1 MAVKKVIEID
11 LQSNAGT
18 GLEAIN
24 TEINKVA
31 ESSKSLKTQL
41 REAQLE
47 VATLSDKFGAT
58 SKEAVNAAKK
68 AGELKDKIGDAKA
81 LTDAFN
87 PDAKFKALTSSLGGV
102 ASGFAAYQGA
112 LGLVGVESK
121 QLEEQLLKVQ
131 SAMAISQGLQ
141 GIGES
146 VDSFKQLGAVIKN
159 TSVAQK
165 VLTATTAAYTF
176 VTEASTT
183 GLKLFRLALVST
195 GIGAIVVGLGL
206 LVANF
211 DKVKKAVLNVVPGLA
226 NVGEVIGNIVN
237 AVTDFVGATSE
248 ADRALDKLK
257 DNADKTLSINK
268 KFMQEHGDQVDAYTK
283 KKIDAKN
290 AYAEA
295 VKEDGADQ
303 VALAKRLNRELAEIE
318 FSRGDE
324 KRKIQ
329 KDANEKASANKKA
342 DNEKLKKE
350 AEDEAKKLKDEKDKA
365 VISEAEAYRNQL
377 EAVQKVEADAK
388 KANEDALLTEQQL
401 AIKNENLAY
410 QTKKAN
416 AIKFGQDTEEI
427 ERQHWNTL
435 NDINLTAQQKQY
447 EDDKLSAEKRLAVE
461 QAYQDAKRNALDTG
475 LGILQQ
481 FAGKNKALALTILAI
496 QKGLAIADIV
506 VGASKAISA
515 ASSALASTPAVIG
528 VVPNPMYA
536 IQAAATVKGIATTKI
551 TAATSIASIL
561 AAGIGQASSIKG
573 GGGGGGSTGGGGGG
587 SVAPAPQF
595 NVVGNT
601 GVNQIA
607 SSLGQPQPIQ
617 AYVVAGAVTTG
628 QALNRNIISNASMG

>member
-1 MAVKKVIEID
+1 MAVNKVIEID

-47 VATLSDKFGAT
+47 VATLADKFGAT

-87 PDAKFKALTSSLGGV
+87 PDAKFKALTASLGGV

-121 QLEEQLLKVQ
+121 DLEEQLLKVQ

-165 VLTATTAAYTF
+165 VLSATTAAYTF
-176 VTEASTT
+176 VTEASTA
-183 GLKLFRLALVST
+183 GLKLFRLALIST

-226 NVGEVIGNIVN
+226 NVGEAIGNIVN
-237 AVTDFVGATSE
+237 SVTDFIGATSE

-257 DNADKTLSINK
+257 DNADKTLAVNK
-268 KFMQEHGDQVDAYTK
+268 KFMTEHASQVDEYTK
-283 KKIDAKN
+283 KKLDAKN

-295 VKEDGADQ
+295 IKEDGADQ
-303 VALAKRLNRELAEIE
+303 VALAKELNRQLEKIE
-318 FSRGDE
+318 YSRGDE

-329 KDANEKASANKKA
+329 KEASDKANADRKAESDKALNDLKESNKKYKEETQSGLVDLRTA
-342 DNEKLKKE
+342 YLNNDIQKKVE
-350 AEDEAKKLKDEKDKA
+350 QVNLKDEQLA
-365 VISEAEAYRNQL
+365 LLEEGVAQEQVIETIKTDN
-377 EAVQKVEADAK
+377 AK
-388 KANEDALLTEQQL
+388 KESDNRVE
-401 AIKNENLAY
+401 I
-410 QTKKAN
+410 TKAE
-416 AIKFGQDTEEI
+416 F
-427 ERQHWNTL
+427 
-435 NDINLTAQQKQY
+435 QQKK
-447 EDDKLSAEKRLAVE
+447 EI
-461 QAYQDAKRNALDTG
+461 QDAEFALAEG
-475 LGILQQ
+475 AVNFIKSI
-481 FAGKNKALALTILAI
+481 AGKNKGLQKAAIIAENAIGIGKMIIANNAANIGALATP
-496 QKGLAIADIV
+496 QAIATS
-506 VGASKAISA
+506 GASA
-515 ASSALASTPAVIG
+515 APVIAMNNITTALGVATTLASTAKALQAVG
-528 VVPNPMYA
+528 
-536 IQAAATVKGIATTKI
+536 GG
-551 TAATSIASIL
+551 S
-561 AAGIGQASSIKG
+561 AGGAPKMGGMAG
-573 GGGGGGSTGGGGGG
+573 GGGGAT
-587 SVAPAPQF
+587 PTPQF

-601 GVNQIA
+601 GINQIA
-607 SSLGQPQPIQ
+607 SSIGAPQPVQ

>member
-47 VATLSDKFGAT
+47 VATLADKFGAT

-87 PDAKFKALTSSLGGV
+87 PDAKFKALTASLGGV

-121 QLEEQLLKVQ
+121 DLEEQLLKVQ

-165 VLTATTAAYTF
+165 VLSATTAAYTF
-176 VTEASTT
+176 VTEASTA
-183 GLKLFRLALVST
+183 GLKLFRLALIST

-226 NVGEVIGNIVN
+226 NVGEAIGNIVN
-237 AVTDFVGATSE
+237 SVTDFIGATSE

-257 DNADKTLSINK
+257 DNADKTLAVNK
-268 KFMQEHGDQVDAYTK
+268 KFMTEHASQVDEYTK
-283 KKIDAKN
+283 KKLDAKN

-295 VKEDGADQ
+295 IKEDGADQ
-303 VALAKRLNRELAEIE
+303 VALAKELNRQLEKIE
-318 FSRGDE
+318 YSRGDE

-329 KDANEKASANKKA
+329 EEANKKA
-342 DNEKLKKE
+342 SEDRKAQDEKTKKE
-350 AEDEAKKLKDEKDKA
+350 NEDAAKKLKDEKDKA
-365 VISEAEAYRNQL
+365 IISEAESYRNQL

-388 KANEDALLTEQQL
+388 KANSDALITEQQL
-401 AIKNENLAY
+401 AIQNENLAY
-410 QTKKAN
+410 QLKLDN

-447 EDDKLSAEKRLAVE
+447 DETVKIEQSKLDQKKAIRAAEMQLVSDALSSAKTIFEKNKGIQKAILITENAIALSRLTMNTIESVSKDNAASPLTFGMPWSGIHIAQGAIGAANIIASTTKGLSA
-461 QAYQDAKRNALDTG
+461 
-475 LGILQQ
+475 LGGGS
-481 FAGKNKALALTILAI
+481 AG
-496 QKGLAIADIV
+496 
-506 VGASKAISA
+506 GAPKMGGMA
-515 ASSALASTPAVIG
+515 
-528 VVPNPMYA
+528 
-536 IQAAATVKGIATTKI
+536 
-551 TAATSIASIL
+551 
-561 AAGIGQASSIKG
+561 G
-573 GGGGGGSTGGGGGG
+573 GGGGA
-587 SVAPAPQF
+587 APTPQF

-601 GVNQIA
+601 GINQIA
-607 SSLGQPQPIQ
+607 SSIGAPQPVQ

>member
-47 VATLSDKFGAT
+47 VATLADKFGAT

-87 PDAKFKALTSSLGGV
+87 PDAKFKALTASLGGV

-121 QLEEQLLKVQ
+121 DLEEQLLKVQ

-165 VLTATTAAYTF
+165 VLSATTAAYTF
-176 VTEASTT
+176 VTEASTA
-183 GLKLFRLALVST
+183 GLKLFRLALIST

-226 NVGEVIGNIVN
+226 NVGEAIGNIVN
-237 AVTDFVGATSE
+237 SVTDFIGATSE

-257 DNADKTLSINK
+257 DNADKTLAVNK
-268 KFMQEHGDQVDAYTK
+268 KFMTEHASQVDEYTK
-283 KKIDAKN
+283 KKLDAKN

-295 VKEDGADQ
+295 IKEDGADQ
-303 VALAKRLNRELAEIE
+303 VALAKELNRQLEKIE
-318 FSRGDE
+318 YSRGDE

-329 KDANEKASANKKA
+329 EEANKKA
-342 DNEKLKKE
+342 SEDRKAQDEKTKKE
-350 AEDEAKKLKDEKDKA
+350 NEDAAKKLKDEKDKA
-365 VISEAEAYRNQL
+365 IISEAESYRNQL

-388 KANEDALLTEQQL
+388 KANSAALSFETDS
-401 AIKNENLAY
+401 IVFIVNL
-410 QTKKAN
+410 
-416 AIKFGQDTEEI
+416 E
-427 ERQHWNTL
+427 
-435 NDINLTAQQKQY
+435 
-447 EDDKLSAEKRLAVE
+447 S
-461 QAYQDAKRNALDTG
+461 
-475 LGILQQ
+475 
-481 FAGKNKALALTILAI
+481 
-496 QKGLAIADIV
+496 AIAF
-506 VGASKAISA
+506 S
-515 ASSALASTPAVIG
+515 VI
-528 VVPNPMYA
+528 N
-536 IQAAATVKGIATTKI
+536 IA
-551 TAATSIASIL
+551 
-561 AAGIGQASSIKG
+561 
-573 GGGGGGSTGGGGGG
+573 
-587 SVAPAPQF
+587 F
-595 NVVGNT
+595 
-601 GVNQIA
+601 
-607 SSLGQPQPIQ
+607 
-617 AYVVAGAVTTG
+617 
-628 QALNRNIISNASMG
+628 